1 MWLVY
6 LAFGAFVCFCSCT
19 AEHKNNVANQDGNID
34 IIEELRFLRKMVV
47 ENRMLITKQE
57 TELKAVKHELE
68 ETKRNCLGGSTSD
81 GKKTTPNEI
90 GAPQRNTTVTL
101 IRKGKFQYT
110 FFLYMCV
117 TIRNYE
123 NSFTMIEIICR
134 HIICYPF
141 HIKCT

>member
-1 MWLVY
+1 
-6 LAFGAFVCFCSCT
+6 
-19 AEHKNNVANQDGNID
+19 
-34 IIEELRFLRKMVV
+34 MVV

-68 ETKRNCLGGSTSD
+68 ETKRNSLGGSTSD

-110 FFLYMCV
+110 FFY
-117 TIRNYE
+117 
-123 NSFTMIEIICR
+123 ICA
-134 HIICYPF
+134 
-141 HIKCT
+141 